1 MALSSWRASIV
12 QSIRVAR
19 GFLWLIASKRSLTSR
34 ESWPQTQASFK
45 SRFHK
50 VLWIS
55 LVVSPVLYCSYLC
68 INQGPWFASLHI
80 CPPHFKA
87 MQDLFVSVD
96 ESPWMWDTEK
106 HVNIC
111 QLHTGGGEQTEQ
123 WYCFFFWRVVQFIDV
138 VAVFCC
144 CLRCSGHSF
153 GMGERLKM
161 LDQRHARALLSRVAC
176 IPPDSKLRR
185 CSKRSHWKPVKTAAD
200 SGCLL
205 SGLRTGSLMTRLWP
219 KTYLNGACTTLPL
232 LAARKSEKVWLMPD
246 WRKTWSD
253 SRLAWL
259 CRLIPLVKNSNF
271 QFKSI
276 YFDLQ
281 LWLWSV
287 LSIAG
292 WNARVY
298 IVVICGEE

>member
-123 WYCFFFWRVVQFIDV
+123 WYCFFFGGLFNSSMLLLCFAAVCVVLVILSAWGKGWRCWISVMHEPFYRGWHVFRQIPSYEDAAKGLTENRWKPLQTQDV
-138 VAVFCC
+138 FWVASALALWWQDFGLRPILMELARPYR
-144 CLRCSGHSF
+144 CLRPENQKRYDWCLTEG
-153 GMGERLKM
+153 
-161 LDQRHARALLSRVAC
+161 RHEV
-176 IPPDSKLRR
+176 
-185 CSKRSHWKPVKTAAD
+185 T
-200 SGCLL
+200 
-205 SGLRTGSLMTRLWP
+205 
-219 KTYLNGACTTLPL
+219 
-232 LAARKSEKVWLMPD
+232 
-246 WRKTWSD
+246 
-253 SRLAWL
+253 
-259 CRLIPLVKNSNF
+259 
-271 QFKSI
+271 
-276 YFDLQ
+276 
-281 LWLWSV
+281 
-287 LSIAG
+287 
-292 WNARVY
+292 
-298 IVVICGEE
+298 VV

>member
-55 LVVSPVLYCSYLC
+55 HVVSPVLYCSYLC

-123 WYCFFFWRVVQFIDV
+123 WYCFFFLAGCSIHR
-138 VAVFCC
+138 CC
-144 CLRCSGHSF
+144 CCVL
-153 GMGERLKM
+153 
-161 LDQRHARALLSRVAC
+161 LLSALFWSFFRHGGKAE
-176 IPPDSKLRR
+176 D
-185 CSKRSHWKPVKTAAD
+185 A
-200 SGCLL
+200 
-205 SGLRTGSLMTRLWP
+205 GS
-219 KTYLNGACTTLPL
+219 ASCTSP
-232 LAARKSEKVWLMPD
+232 
-246 WRKTWSD
+246 
-253 SRLAWL
+253 
-259 CRLIPLVKNSNF
+259 
-271 QFKSI
+271 
-276 YFDLQ
+276 
-281 LWLWSV
+281 
-287 LSIAG
+287 SIAG
-292 WNARVY
+292 GMYSARFQATKMQQKVSLQT
-298 IVVICGEE
+298 GENRCRLRMSSEWPPHWLSDDKTLA